1 MQSWR
6 RVGGPLRTTAL
17 GLACVLLGSTVAA
30 LGPAAG
36 PAAAAGGPRGT
47 LRWQRC
53 GGGLECTRLD
63 VPVDPRVPD
72 GEPVSLSLIRA
83 PARDRSRRIGS
94 LVVNYGGPGDA
105 GTQTLPHA
113 LADIPAEIRD
123 RFDVVSFDPRGTGGS
138 RALDCID
145 DAASDTLASD
155 DPTPDDPAELLRSY
169 TGESSSVDVVG
180 ACVARFGSWLAAVG
194 TRNVARDLDRIRIAL
209 GEERLD
215 FLGYSYGTVLGAVYA
230 QEFPDHV
237 RTMVLD
243 GAVDLSATP
252 AEEQAATAAG
262 FEHALDRFLTWC
274 AATRSCPLRAG
285 GDPRTALGHLRDQF
299 EQGLTVPV
307 RDGRRAGV
315 ASFYVAMLAS
325 LYDRE
330 QGWPALAAALQG
342 ADDGDGTGLQALA
355 DAFLGRDAN
364 GHHDVLQEAIG
375 PIRCADR
382 PTPVPP
388 FTEYRAAFDDAVRR
402 YPFLGPLLGSIQT
415 GCDPRLPAP
424 DPADVL
430 GDVTAAP
437 DAPVLVIG
445 TTEDPATPYSGA
457 IDLQR
462 RITGSRLLT
471 FASTEHSAYGRGVA
485 CIDDA
490 VDRYLITRKLPPVG
504 RRCRT

>member
-1 MQSWR
+1 MQSRR
-6 RVGGPLRTTAL
+6 RVGRALRTTVV
-17 GLACVLLGSTVAA
+17 GLACAA
-30 LGPAAG
+30 LVTTVVV
-36 PAAAAGGPRGT
+36 AGGAVPPAGARGT
-47 LRWQRC
+47 LGWQRC
-53 GGGLECTRLD
+53 GDGLECARLD
-63 VPVDPRVPD
+63 VPVDRRVPD
-72 GEPVSLSLIRA
+72 GEQVSLALIRA

-105 GTQTLPHA
+105 GTQTLPLA
-113 LADIPAEIRD
+113 LDEIPAEIRD
-123 RFDVVSFDPRGTGGS
+123 RFDIVSFDPRGTGGS
-138 RALDCID
+138 RALDCVD
-145 DAASDTLASD
+145 DAASDTLASE
-155 DPTPDDPAELLRSY
+155 DPTPDDLGELVRFF

-180 ACVARFGSWLAAVG
+180 ACVARYGSWLAAVG

-252 AEEQAATAAG
+252 AEDQAANAAG
-262 FEHALDRFLTWC
+262 FEHALDQFLDWC
-274 AATRSCPLRAG
+274 ANTRTCAFRSG
-285 GDPRTALGHLRDQF
+285 GDPRAALTRLRDRF

-307 RDGRRAGV
+307 RGGRRAV
-315 ASFYVAMLAS
+315 VTSFYVALLAS
-325 LYDRE
+325 LYDRS
-330 QGWPALAAALQG
+330 QGWPTLAAALQG
-342 ADDGDGTGLQALA
+342 VDDGDGTGLQILA

-364 GHHDVLQEAIG
+364 GHHDALQEAIG

-382 PTPVPP
+382 PAPIVAFP
-388 FTEYRAAFDDAVRR
+388 EYRAGFEDAVRR
-402 YPFLGPLLGSIQT
+402 YPFFGALVGSIQS

-424 DPADVL
+424 DPADLL

-437 DAPVLVIG
+437 RAPVLVIG
-445 TTEDPATPYSGA
+445 TTGDPATPYVGA
-457 IDLQR
+457 TDLQR

-471 FASTEHSAYGRGVA
+471 YESTEHSAYGRGVA

-490 VDRYLITRKLPPVG
+490 VDHYLITTKLPP
-504 RRCRT
+504 RRSRCTA